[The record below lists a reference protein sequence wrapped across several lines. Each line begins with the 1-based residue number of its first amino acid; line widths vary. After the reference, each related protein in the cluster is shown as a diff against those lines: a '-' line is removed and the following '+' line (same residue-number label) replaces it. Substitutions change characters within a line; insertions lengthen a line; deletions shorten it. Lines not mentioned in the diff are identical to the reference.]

1 MVEFSSSQSI
11 EPKKYNV
18 PKPSPAYYPSKGSK
32 VYANKDL
39 YKSIHES
46 SKTLVSKHRCEK
58 RNGLAVKIPAKS
70 IIRLTTP
77 EGPQVCDLNIWN
89 QHDKRER
96 LWISRTAQ
104 LHSYHVSTYDRLWS
118 NLPFLRPL
126 VTITGD
132 SLGPRRDEWG
142 GRIHDCLGTRC
153 DPYVDR
159 LLSGEHNDDHCHSN
173 LYRAI
178 KPFGL
183 DEFDVHDVLNV
194 FQVTGLSEESDQYF
208 METCPSTSQD
218 YFEMFAEIDLLIGIS
233 ACPGGDLSMWEFGE
247 TDDTKSKMED
257 CCRPLEIEIYKIDDE
272 TEVLK
277 DWEAPKCVDYKGNHG
292 LKD

>member
-1 MVEFSSSQSI
+1 MVEFKSSQSI
-11 EPKKYNV
+11 KSTNYNL
-18 PKPSPAYYPSKGSK
+18 PKPKPAYYPHEGSK
-32 VYANKDL
+32 LYANKDL
-39 YKSIHES
+39 YKSIHEAP
-46 SKTLVSKHRCEK
+46 KTLISKHRCAK
-58 RNGLAVKIPAKS
+58 RDGIAVKIPAKS
-70 IIRLTTP
+70 IVRITTP

-89 QHDKRER
+89 LNDKRER
-96 LWISRTAQ
+96 LWVARTAQ

-132 SLGPRRDEWG
+132 SLGPRKDEHG
-142 GRIHDCLGTRC
+142 GRVHGTRC

-159 LLSGEHNDDHCHSN
+159 LLSGEHNDYHCHSN

-178 KPFGL
+178 KPHGL

-208 METCPSTSQD
+208 METCPAKPGD
-218 YFEMFAEIDLLIGIS
+218 YFEMFAEIDLLVAIS

-247 TDDTKSKMED
+247 TEDSQSKMED
-257 CCRPLEIEIYKIDDE
+257 CCRPLEIEVYKIDNEDK
-272 TEVLK
+272 VLQN
-277 DWEAPKCVDYKGNHG
+277 WEAPNVVDYKGNHG
-292 LKD
+292 IKK